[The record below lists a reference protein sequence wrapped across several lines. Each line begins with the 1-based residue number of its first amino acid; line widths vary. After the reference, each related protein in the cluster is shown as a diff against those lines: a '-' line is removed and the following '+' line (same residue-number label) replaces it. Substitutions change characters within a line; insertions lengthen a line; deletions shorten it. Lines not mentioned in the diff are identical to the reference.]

1 MRHYFILGL
10 LSLLLFSCQDEP
22 KDADADALVAPLP
35 NTPEAVVRDY
45 QACMDSNRFERAAL
59 LSTPD
64 GKDMLSMLAEIMAGD
79 PPDSSIVNT
88 QILSMNCTTVA
99 DTARCQCQLK
109 DEYEEYQSLF
119 RLIRMEGQWLVDVPE
134 EEDIEMSEESWQE
147 EDLQEANQQ

>member
-1 MRHYFILGL
+1 MRHYLILGL
-10 LSLLLFSCQDEP
+10 LSILLFSCQDEP
-22 KDADADALVAPLP
+22 KDADADTLMAPLP
-35 NTPEAVVRDY
+35 NTPEAVVKEY
-45 QACMDSNRFERAAL
+45 QACIDSNRFERAAL

-64 GKDMLSMLAEIMAGD
+64 GKDMLTMLAEIMAGD

-119 RLIRMEGQWLVDVPE
+119 KLIRMEGQWLVDVPE

-147 EDLQEANQQ
+147 EDLQEDNQQ

>member
-1 MRHYFILGL
+1 MRHYLILGL

-22 KDADADALVAPLP
+22 KDAEAEALMAPLP
-35 NTPEAVVRDY
+35 NTPEAVVREY
-45 QACMDSNRFERAAL
+45 QACIDSNRFERAAL
-59 LSTPD
+59 LSTPE

-109 DEYEEYQSLF
+109 DEYEAYQSLF
-119 RLIRMEGQWLVDVPE
+119 KLIRMEGQWLVDIPE
-134 EEDIEMSEESWQE
+134 EEDIEMSEETWQE
-147 EDLQEANQQ
+147 EGSQEDNQQ